1 MNNTK
6 HHNDSPDA
14 KKASFLQQTITR
26 DLTIS
31 LVLAVLI
38 PSALLYGLTYWFV
51 SRSARTEM
59 EEKAGEYLSYLVD
72 SLALPVWSMD
82 EEGVRRIADSFM
94 RGDLVA
100 LIRIRDTTNQ
110 QVLFEAHETGLDD
123 LLFKE
128 RPIVFNQRVI
138 GSVTV
143 GLTPRPYENRLDAL
157 LRSNLRNT
165 LLIVVILA
173 IITGLFVRR
182 YLRHPLDLL
191 IQGIEKVSQGNYSY
205 AFPRFK
211 QREIRTIVSKFRAM
225 ADQVQNRQLS
235 LENANRQLESEINER
250 RAAEKNLRQSE
261 ERFRALINQAADAIF
276 VHDFTG
282 RFIDVNQQACTSL
295 GYRRDELLAMS
306 FPDVDSRY
314 AGQRFNASMAELTQH
329 KQLTHQS
336 YLQCKDGASL
346 PVEMRLGVIELKEE
360 KAVLVLA
367 RDITNRLRAEA
378 ALRDSQKTL
387 LTVLD
392 GIEAVIHVTELETRE
407 ILFCNKYMRDQYGE
421 NLVGRKCWEALRGLD
436 TPCSDCRSDELLD
449 ASGQPSGTIAYE
461 SQNPTTGRWFVNY
474 DRAIKWLDGRYVML
488 EMATDITDIKH
499 MEEERQRTEAQ
510 LQRAQRLEA
519 IGTLAGGVAH
529 DFNNLLMGIQGT
541 VGLMIEDLSAE
552 NPQTAKLTEIEGYLK
567 RAVELTNRL
576 LGFAREGKYEIRPV
590 DINQLVIRTAELFG
604 RTKKELTIRTDFRK
618 TTCTVEADA
627 GQMEQV
633 LLNLFV
639 NAWQAMPQGGTL
651 TIATDHAD
659 LAAAKVAAYDLTPG
673 RYVKIT
679 VSDTGVGMDDET
691 QQRIF
696 DPFFT
701 TKEVGTGTGLGLASA
716 YGIITNH
723 HGIIEVDSSKA
734 GGTTFTIF
742 LPASDLPA
750 VEKPHRPA
758 ERLSGSETL
767 LLVDDEEMILTVGA
781 KMLGRLGYTVKTA
794 RTGQEALA
802 IYEQER
808 DTIAMVILDMIMPVM
823 SGRDLFERLKER
835 NPQIKTLLSSGYS
848 IDGQAAEILKSG
860 CNGFIQKP
868 FTLEALSQKIRDI
881 LDAA

>member
-1 MNNTK
+1 MKNAK
-6 HHNDSPDA
+6 DLNDSPDA
-14 KKASFLQQTITR
+14 QKASFLQQTITR

-314 AGQRFNASMAELTQH
+314 AGQAFNASMAELTQH

-378 ALRDSQKTL
+378 ALRDSHKTL

-407 ILFCNKYMRDQYGE
+407 ILFCNQYMRDQYGE

-436 TPCSDCRSDELLD
+436 APCSDCRSDELLD
-449 ASGQPSGTIAYE
+449 ASGRPSAP
-461 SQNPTTGRWFVNY
+461 SP
-474 DRAIKWLDGRYVML
+474 M
-488 EMATDITDIKH
+488 
-499 MEEERQRTEAQ
+499 
-510 LQRAQRLEA
+510 
-519 IGTLAGGVAH
+519 
-529 DFNNLLMGIQGT
+529 NL
-541 VGLMIEDLSAE
+541 
-552 NPQTAKLTEIEGYLK
+552 K
-567 RAVELTNRL
+567 
-576 LGFAREGKYEIRPV
+576 IRPPAAGSSTTTAPSSGWTAGMYYSKWPPT
-590 DINQLVIRTAELFG
+590 LRTSSAW
-604 RTKKELTIRTDFRK
+604 RK
-618 TTCTVEADA
+618 NASAPKPSCSGPSAWKPSAHWPVVWHTTSTTC
-627 GQMEQV
+627 
-633 LLNLFV
+633 
-639 NAWQAMPQGGTL
+639 
-651 TIATDHAD
+651 
-659 LAAAKVAAYDLTPG
+659 
-673 RYVKIT
+673 
-679 VSDTGVGMDDET
+679 
-691 QQRIF
+691 
-696 DPFFT
+696 
-701 TKEVGTGTGLGLASA
+701 
-716 YGIITNH
+716 
-723 HGIIEVDSSKA
+723 
-734 GGTTFTIF
+734 
-742 LPASDLPA
+742 
-750 VEKPHRPA
+750 
-758 ERLSGSETL
+758 
-767 LLVDDEEMILTVGA
+767 
-781 KMLGRLGYTVKTA
+781 
-794 RTGQEALA
+794 
-802 IYEQER
+802 
-808 DTIAMVILDMIMPVM
+808 
-823 SGRDLFERLKER
+823 
-835 NPQIKTLLSSGYS
+835 
-848 IDGQAAEILKSG
+848 
-860 CNGFIQKP
+860 
-868 FTLEALSQKIRDI
+868 
-881 LDAA
+881 

>member
-1 MNNTK
+1 MKNAK
-6 HHNDSPDA
+6 DLNDSPDA

-51 SRSARTEM
+51 SRAARTEM

-314 AGQRFNASMAELTQH
+314 AGQHFNASMAELTQH

-392 GIEAVIHVTELETRE
+392 GIEAVIHVTELETRK
-407 ILFCNKYMRDQYGE
+407 FCFATNTCGINTGKTWWVGNAGRPCAGWTPPAAIAAPMSSSMPRASPAAPSPT
-421 NLVGRKCWEALRGLD
+421 NLK
-436 TPCSDCRSDELLD
+436 
-449 ASGQPSGTIAYE
+449 
-461 SQNPTTGRWFVNY
+461 
-474 DRAIKWLDGRYVML
+474 
-488 EMATDITDIKH
+488 
-499 MEEERQRTEAQ
+499 
-510 LQRAQRLEA
+510 
-519 IGTLAGGVAH
+519 
-529 DFNNLLMGIQGT
+529 
-541 VGLMIEDLSAE
+541 
-552 NPQTAKLTEIEGYLK
+552 
-567 RAVELTNRL
+567 
-576 LGFAREGKYEIRPV
+576 IRPSAAGSSTT
-590 DINQLVIRTAELFG
+590 TA
-604 RTKKELTIRTDFRK
+604 
-618 TTCTVEADA
+618 
-627 GQMEQV
+627 
-633 LLNLFV
+633 
-639 NAWQAMPQGGTL
+639 P
-651 TIATDHAD
+651 
-659 LAAAKVAAYDLTPG
+659 
-673 RYVKIT
+673 
-679 VSDTGVGMDDET
+679 
-691 QQRIF
+691 
-696 DPFFT
+696 
-701 TKEVGTGTGLGLASA
+701 
-716 YGIITNH
+716 
-723 HGIIEVDSSKA
+723 
-734 GGTTFTIF
+734 
-742 LPASDLPA
+742 
-750 VEKPHRPA
+750 
-758 ERLSGSETL
+758 
-767 LLVDDEEMILTVGA
+767 
-781 KMLGRLGYTVKTA
+781 
-794 RTGQEALA
+794 
-802 IYEQER
+802 
-808 DTIAMVILDMIMPVM
+808 
-823 SGRDLFERLKER
+823 
-835 NPQIKTLLSSGYS
+835 SSGWTA
-848 IDGQAAEILKSG
+848 GM
-860 CNGFIQKP
+860 
-868 FTLEALSQKIRDI
+868 
-881 LDAA
+881 